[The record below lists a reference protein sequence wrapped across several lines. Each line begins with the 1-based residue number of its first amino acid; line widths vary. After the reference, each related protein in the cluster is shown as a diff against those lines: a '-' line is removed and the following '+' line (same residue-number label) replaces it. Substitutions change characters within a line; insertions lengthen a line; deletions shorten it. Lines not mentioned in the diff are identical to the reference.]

1 MQQTLVPQQKQRLS
15 LNTYQRQSLHLL
27 SLATEDLCDLIRG
40 VEQQNPMLEV
50 DWSVLEPAR
59 HGAQLGEGSLAGE
72 ADPLDDL
79 RFQLH
84 TSGCNPAV
92 CHRVEYLFDLLDE
105 HGNLP
110 KSAISDLCDRFHLSQ
125 SEAHAALH
133 QLQSLEP
140 AGIGARSLRECLFL
154 QLSRNCP
161 NDKTALAIVKD
172 HMHALAKANYANISA
187 ALGVPVDEIKRAVFQ
202 IRSLQPYPLHCEVGV
217 PHYVYPELIVF
228 VRDGELAVSPLQQ
241 TPALRLIS
249 AQRDWTN
256 EVSDWADGYLLE
268 AKQLLDA
275 VNRRQ
280 NTLLAI
286 GQQII
291 LKQRDFFLKQAPLS
305 PMTQENLA
313 SALSRAVSTISRSIS
328 AKYLQFDGA
337 VYPIRSFFSSR
348 IASGGSRD
356 QIQAIIRGIVENE
369 QPSHPVSDGQIAR
382 YLASVGQPAAK
393 RTVTKYRQSMHIP
406 ARSSRKQ
413 QDPIL
418 PSRNRA
424 TNDA

>member
-27 SLATEDLCDLIRG
+27 SLSTEDLCDLIRG
-40 VEQQNPMLEV
+40 AEQQNPMLEV

-59 HGAQLGEGSLAGE
+59 HGAPLIEGSLAGE

-84 TSGCNPAV
+84 TSGCNPAN
-92 CHRVEYLFDLLDE
+92 CRRAEYLLNLLDE
-105 HGNLP
+105 HGYLP
-110 KSAISDLCDRFHLSQ
+110 KSAVSDLCGRFHLSH
-125 SEAHAALH
+125 SEALAALH
-133 QLQSLEP
+133 LLQSLEP

-154 QLSRNCP
+154 QLNCHDP
-161 NDKTALAIVKD
+161 DDKTALAIVKE
-172 HMHALAKANYANISA
+172 HMHALAKADYANISG
-187 ALGVPVDEIKRAVFQ
+187 ALGVSLDEVMRAVSQ
-202 IRSLQPYPLHCEVGV
+202 IRSLQPYPWHHEVGA

-241 TPALRLIS
+241 TPALRLIP
-249 AQRDWTN
+249 AQSDWTN
-256 EVSDWADGYLLE
+256 DVSDWADGYLLE
-268 AKQLLDA
+268 ARQLVEA

-280 NTLLAI
+280 STLLAI

-313 SALSRAVSTISRSIS
+313 LALSRAVSTISRSIS
-328 AKYLQFDGA
+328 GKYLQFDGA

-356 QIQAIIRGIVENE
+356 QIQAIIRGIIENE
-369 QPSHPVSDGQIAR
+369 QPNRPVSDGQIAR

-393 RTVTKYRQSMHIP
+393 RTVTKYRQSMDIP
-406 ARSSRKQ
+406 AQSSRKRQ
-413 QDPIL
+413 EAHSFIAQ
-418 PSRNRA
+418 
-424 TNDA
+424 